1 MSTLEVNTINEYS
14 SGSGVTIDG
23 VLLKDNSLHGLAF
36 DDHDVWCLTA
46 NTGDGSDG
54 DITSNWAR
62 PTGGSGMYTKWGTN
76 ITESSGIFSFPTTGY
91 WYIEI
96 NVAIRTS
103 NDPTIECQ
111 LKGTTNN
118 SSYNT
123 ITMARQG
130 CRANVGATYMWAS
143 SSVVLDITDV
153 SNQKVKLEVSTE
165 VGTVTISGST
175 SESRSSLQ
183 FFKLGD
189 T

>member
-103 NDPTIECQ
+103 NDPPIECQ

-153 SNQKVKLEVSTE
+153 SNQKVKLAVDSAA
-165 VGTVTISGST
+165 SGSYIQGNADGQQT
-175 SESRSSLQ
+175 KISFTR
-183 FFKLGD
+183 LGD